1 MSSPSTHQCT
11 FCQEVFASK
20 TKLFKHL
27 VVHGFESSSLKPS
40 KVVLLVGW
48 LSGEVEDEDKWI
60 SDQTWNSHTGD
71 KTTNA
76 VEQAV
81 FKAVYVVENN
91 LDSIDQIPDGGQD
104 AVLDRLKGFSRG
116 TSVLQRTSVLF
127 STEPTCHALCDTFCF
142 QTRPLGLKGVDT
154 FVAELNRHLPE
165 HITIH
170 HGYLLSNEAGS
181 SFHAETECTQRRYE
195 YLLPLSIMMPPAYI
209 THPTEK
215 VTRVSNFRNNK
226 NNPARSAMDMHFP
239 ISTDD
244 GQMRIAFFRKLKEIF
259 RALTGERR
267 KDVHNYVTAGATPG
281 MDTCHRRVDR
291 IYHKSLFRLPEDCG
305 GSNDLDNSWVLLSV
319 SGDMLLRGQVRKLLG
334 MTLAVALDF
343 LPLDYCK
350 ASFSSE
356 MVDVPALP
364 GRALYL
370 AECKYSNW
378 EAKFTD
384 FRLDPRRSAQANAVK
399 LHDEMKQLSVD
410 SPAMYAWQSKLHQ
423 HIARSCREV
432 FDSAFIEKFRAQC
445 VEKLTK
451 WTVLQTLKNRPRTD
465 MVEEFV
471 RKFGVTDRNCLEEVV
486 VMVVDETSANDSSTD
501 SKASAAE
508 PVTELN
514 GCAKSE
520 ASTPAKERVA
530 EEPIVTPVV
539 KHSVRETEAYKK
551 HKELLTFITI
561 PTSHDDCPAV
571 YSEVL
576 RLLRQA
582 DRSGLWPSSSTGR
595 QQVIMPQTLLEHG
608 GRGGSFSVGA
618 LPAHLPQP
626 KGNTL
631 FPELVYACFML
642 ERMLLPHRPPSGM
655 IAINRHA
662 AFLPHRDS
670 GVGAGQTTSLIVGL
684 GGYIGGEVVVEGV
697 GHDIRY
703 KPLEFDGW
711 MDMHHT
717 LPFVGERYSLVWFT
731 PLGVGEE
738 DMWWLEKIKAQ
749 V

>member
-1 MSSPSTHQCT
+1 MFS
-11 FCQEVFASK
+11 SK

-27 VVHGFESSSLKPS
+27 IVHGYESNSLKPS

-48 LSGEVEDEDKWI
+48 LSSVVDDEDKWI
-60 SDQTWNSHTGD
+60 SDQTWNSHLGD
-71 KTTNA
+71 KTSSV

-81 FKAVYVVENN
+81 FKAVYVVENG
-91 LDSIDQIPDGGQD
+91 LESIDQIPNGGQE

-116 TSVLQRTSVLF
+116 GSVLQRTSVLF
-127 STEPTCHALCDTFCF
+127 STEPTCHSLCDTFCF
-142 QTRPLGLKGVDT
+142 QTRPLGLKPIQT
-154 FVAELNRHLPE
+154 FVSELNKYLPDD
-165 HITIH
+165 IYIH

-195 YLLPLSIMMPPAYI
+195 YLMPLHIIMPTAFITPPAQQ
-209 THPTEK
+209 
-215 VTRVSNFRNNK
+215 VTRLSNFRNNA
-226 NNPARSAMDMHFP
+226 NNPARSPMDLHFP

-244 GQMRIAFFRKLKEIF
+244 GQMRISYFRKLKEIF
-259 RALTGERR
+259 RVLTGDGR

-281 MDTCHRRVDR
+281 MDTCYRKVDR
-291 IYHKSLFRLPEDCG
+291 IYHKSLFRLSSD
-305 GSNDLDNSWVLLSV
+305 GSDEGDSWVLLSV
-319 SGDMLLRGQVRKLLG
+319 SGDTLLRGQVRRLLG

-350 ASFSSE
+350 ASFSSD
-356 MVDVPALP
+356 MIDVPALP

-384 FRLDPRRSAQANAVK
+384 FRLDPRRSASTSTIK
-399 LHDEMKQLSVD
+399 LHDEIEQLGLE
-410 SPAMYAWQSKLHQ
+410 SPVMLAWQTRLHQ
-423 HIARSCREV
+423 HIARSCRDV
-432 FDSAFIEKFRAQC
+432 FNADFIEQFRAQC

-451 WTVLQTLKNRPRTD
+451 LTVLQSLKNRLRSS

-471 RKFGVTDRNCLEEVV
+471 QKFGVTDTSCLEEVV
-486 VMVVDETSANDSSTD
+486 VMVVDEDTNATTTADENAHGSADSPILADNGS
-501 SKASAAE
+501 SESAQ
-508 PVTELN
+508 
-514 GCAKSE
+514 
-520 ASTPAKERVA
+520 
-530 EEPIVTPVV
+530 EEQPVV
-539 KHSVRETEAYKK
+539 PAKHSVRETEAYKK

-561 PTSHDDCPAV
+561 PITHDDCPAV
-571 YSEVL
+571 YREVL

-595 QQVIMPQTLLEHG
+595 QQVIMPQTLLEQG

-631 FPELVYACFML
+631 FPELVYASFTL
-642 ERMLLPHRPPSGM
+642 ERMLLPSRPPSGM

-670 GVGAGQTTSLIVGL
+670 GVGAGQSTSLIVGL
-684 GGYIGGEVVVEGV
+684 GGYMGGEVVVEGV

-711 MDMHHT
+711 MDIHHT
-717 LPFVGERYSLVWFT
+717 LPFLGERYSLVWFT
-731 PLGVGEE
+731 PLGVGVE
-738 DMWWLEKIKAQ
+738 DSEDALPDLA
-749 V
+749 